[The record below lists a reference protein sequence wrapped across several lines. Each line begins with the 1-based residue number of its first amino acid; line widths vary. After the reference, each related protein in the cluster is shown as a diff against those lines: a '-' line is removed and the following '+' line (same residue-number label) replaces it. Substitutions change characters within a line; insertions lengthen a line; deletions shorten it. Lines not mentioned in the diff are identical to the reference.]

1 MHNLNSLLWNSSSA
15 FRDTIALL
23 KTKNQLEIKGIA
35 SLALPSFLKAL
46 YMAIS
51 PRPLLFINSQESL
64 NSLHKFSNQL
74 KRLETENEI
83 VPTSQ
88 VSLLEGLGESEHHFA
103 KISELLNIWLNA
115 QNSFVI
121 ASAKS
126 LIQPVMPID
135 KFKHNQIILQ
145 KKQSLNL
152 TTLLAQL
159 VSLGYKRV
167 DTVLDIGCFALRG
180 DILDIYSA
188 GLAVRLNFFGD
199 EIESLKPF
207 EPWTQRSIRNQEL
220 EKVIISPLRPFIFDF
235 AEKSNN
241 LQKLVLELEETQAEF
256 WRQDLNN
263 GDWQRFI
270 PWLEDDLCSILD
282 YFPTDGLIVI
292 EEPMALEAQLQRIYE
307 RLAQELEHKLTR
319 KYLPNSQKLLLEKI
333 IQIPQTIFAKLAD
346 KKVLKIISG

>member
-1 MHNLNSLLWNSSSA
+1 
-15 FRDTIALL
+15 
-23 KTKNQLEIKGIA
+23 
-35 SLALPSFLKAL
+35 
-46 YMAIS
+46 
-51 PRPLLFINSQESL
+51 
-64 NSLHKFSNQL
+64 
-74 KRLETENEI
+74 
-83 VPTSQ
+83 
-88 VSLLEGLGESEHHFA
+88 
-103 KISELLNIWLNA
+103 
-115 QNSFVI
+115 
-121 ASAKS
+121 
-126 LIQPVMPID
+126 MPID

-241 LQKLVLELEETQAEF
+241 LQT
-256 WRQDLNN
+256 
-263 GDWQRFI
+263 G
-270 PWLEDDLCSILD
+270 
-282 YFPTDGLIVI
+282 
-292 EEPMALEAQLQRIYE
+292 
-307 RLAQELEHKLTR
+307 
-319 KYLPNSQKLLLEKI
+319 
-333 IQIPQTIFAKLAD
+333 
-346 KKVLKIISG
+346 